1 LRPEDC
7 GGPIVNLDGE
17 VVGFNVA
24 RSGRTETYA
33 IASAS
38 LAKLIAELMP
48 DGNR

>member
-1 LRPEDC
+1 
-7 GGPIVNLDGE
+7 
-17 VVGFNVA
+17 VA